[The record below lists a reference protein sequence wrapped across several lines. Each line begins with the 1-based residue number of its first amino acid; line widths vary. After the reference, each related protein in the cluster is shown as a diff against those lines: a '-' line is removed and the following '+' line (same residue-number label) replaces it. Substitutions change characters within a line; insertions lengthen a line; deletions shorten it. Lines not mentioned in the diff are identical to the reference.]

1 MSDARLRSYLSS
13 GLRKDFMPFVF
24 SIQGW
29 ENQPK
34 IIELLSFLS
43 NRKVLIKKVTSS
55 NKFSSKSED
64 VLYVNDHR

>member
-1 MSDARLRSYLSS
+1 MSDARLRRYLSR
-13 GLRKDFMPFVF
+13 GLPKDFMPFVF

-29 ENQPK
+29 ANQPK
-34 IIELLSFLS
+34 IIELLNLLS
-43 NRKVLIKKVTSS
+43 NRKVLIKKMTSS

>member
-1 MSDARLRSYLSS
+1 MSDARLRRYLSS

-29 ENQPK
+29 ANQPK
-34 IIELLSFLS
+34 IIELLNFLY
-43 NRKVLIKKVTSS
+43 NRKVLIKKMTSS

>member
-1 MSDARLRSYLSS
+1 MSDARLRRYLIR

-29 ENQPK
+29 ANQPK
-34 IIELLSFLS
+34 IIELLNLLS
-43 NRKVLIKKVTSS
+43 NRKVLIKKMTSS

-64 VLYVNDHR
+64 VLYVKDQR